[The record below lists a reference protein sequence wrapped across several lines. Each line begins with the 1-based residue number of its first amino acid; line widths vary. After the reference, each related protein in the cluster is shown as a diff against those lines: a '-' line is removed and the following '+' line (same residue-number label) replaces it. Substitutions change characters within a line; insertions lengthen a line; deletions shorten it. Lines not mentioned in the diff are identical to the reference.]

1 MIFIPLGDP
10 KSINI
15 RAICHVLNGYHGSS
29 SVILVGSY
37 EVWKDQTKLLNKIAV
52 GQDFVQPPVLET
64 VFNSVQQI
72 MNENILGRKF
82 YFLNLD
88 ASMGEI
94 PSFNGEEIPES
105 FRGAVSV
112 NALDSVEAVTKI
124 FENNSSRFAV
134 LTCPIDKKVASIAG
148 FKFPGQTEFFESLW
162 NGKSVM
168 VLAGPNLQVGLV
180 TNHESL
186 ENVSKLITV
195 ELICDKFQMFHSTLK
210 SFHEKD
216 HVKIAICGLNPH
228 LSDGGLFGD
237 HEQRVIMPALERL
250 RNMGF
255 LVDLCPADT
264 AFYLNKIG
272 SYDGVLAMYHDQGLG
287 PLKTVDFDTAI
298 NITGGLK
305 HLRVSPDH
313 GPASDKMFCSDIS
326 TNSFRSALNYCIKYI
341 DG

>member
-72 MNENILGRKF
+72 MSENILGRKF

-112 NALDSVEAVTKI
+112 NALGSVEAVTKN
-124 FENNSSRFAV
+124 F
-134 LTCPIDKKVASIAG
+134 
-148 FKFPGQTEFFESLW
+148 
-162 NGKSVM
+162 
-168 VLAGPNLQVGLV
+168 
-180 TNHESL
+180 
-186 ENVSKLITV
+186 
-195 ELICDKFQMFHSTLK
+195 
-210 SFHEKD
+210 
-216 HVKIAICGLNPH
+216 
-228 LSDGGLFGD
+228 
-237 HEQRVIMPALERL
+237 
-250 RNMGF
+250 
-255 LVDLCPADT
+255 
-264 AFYLNKIG
+264 
-272 SYDGVLAMYHDQGLG
+272 
-287 PLKTVDFDTAI
+287 
-298 NITGGLK
+298 
-305 HLRVSPDH
+305 
-313 GPASDKMFCSDIS
+313 
-326 TNSFRSALNYCIKYI
+326 
-341 DG
+341 